1 MATGKVP
8 LVYMQNSGL
17 GNATNPLLSLADPEV
32 YRIPMVLLIGW
43 RGQPGV
49 HDEPQHVKQ
58 GRITCS
64 LLDTMEIPYSIIDGD
79 TDACRKAVESCRR
92 HLETEGSPYAFVV
105 RKDSFSEYVSKP
117 VDSKDYPMTREEAID
132 IIAAFSEDQII
143 VSTTGLASRELYEIR
158 DARKEGHGSDFL
170 TVGSMGHSSQIA
182 LSMALSLPGRRI
194 VCIDGDGA
202 AIMHMGGMATLASQ
216 HPGNLVHVVIN
227 NGVHDSVGG
236 QPTVSREIDMHVI
249 AEAMGYRSV
258 RTVETREQLR
268 EALAIEEGPVF
279 IQVMVRRGTR
289 KDIGRPRTTPAEN
302 KAELMDNIR
311 RGTQ

>member
-43 RGQPGV
+43 RGEPGV

-58 GRITCS
+58 GRITCP
-64 LLDTMEIPYSIIDGD
+64 LLETMEIPYSVIDGD
-79 TDACRKAVESCRR
+79 MDGCVEAMRSCRT
-92 HLETEGSPYAFVV
+92 HLETEHSPYALVV
-105 RKDSFSEYVSKP
+105 RKDSFSEYGPAPAVPEK
-117 VDSKDYPMTREEAID
+117 YQMTREEAIG
-132 IIAAFSEDQII
+132 IIASSPGDPII

-158 DARKEGHGSDFL
+158 DSRKEGHGKDFL

-216 HPGNLVHVVIN
+216 HPANLVHAVIN

-236 QPTVSREIDMHVI
+236 QPTVSRDIDMHGI
-249 AEAMGYRSV
+249 AEAMGYRTV
-258 RTVETREQLR
+258 RTVETREELE
-268 EALAIEEGPVF
+268 EALGIAEGPVF
-279 IQVMVRRGTR
+279 IQIMVRRGTR
-289 KDIGRPRTTPAEN
+289 KDLGRPKTPPAEI
-302 KAELMDNIR
+302 KAALMDNIG
-311 RGTQ
+311 RGPQ